1 MHMFRLLTIFALSA
15 CGPSERE
22 SDAKAYA
29 VAMQTM
35 FGENKAISREFLD
48 VAGLLKKS
56 EVNALG
62 VAKRFDERV
71 LPRAQKLA
79 AQVERV
85 APGNSGLDQVHSG
98 IVRAWTIRAESY
110 AAMSEAVK
118 EGDLAAYTRAM
129 HDNRAVRKAEDRYIE
144 AANQL
149 LLPYQVQLDPYP

>member
-1 MHMFRLLTIFALSA
+1 MFRLLTFFTLSA

-29 VAMQTM
+29 VAMQAM
-35 FGENKAISREFLD
+35 FEENKAISREFLD

-62 VAKRFDERV
+62 VADRFDERV

-79 AQVERV
+79 NNVEDV
-85 APGNSGLDQVHSG
+85 TPGKSGLDQVHSG

-110 AAMSEAVK
+110 AAMSTAVQK
-118 EGDLAAYTRAM
+118 DDLAAYTRAM
-129 HDNRAVRKAEDRYIE
+129 HDNRAVRKAEERYIE
-144 AANQL
+144 AVNKL